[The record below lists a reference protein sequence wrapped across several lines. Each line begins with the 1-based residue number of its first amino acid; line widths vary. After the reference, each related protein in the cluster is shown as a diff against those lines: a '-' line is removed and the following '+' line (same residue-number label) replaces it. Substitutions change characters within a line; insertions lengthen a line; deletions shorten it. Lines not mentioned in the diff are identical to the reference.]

1 MSSFTLAWAVCGGAY
16 LLFCG
21 QFSTEDFAAAAGCGL
36 TGALW
41 TMAIRRA
48 APFQFRVEKAAVNA
62 GLRAAAG
69 LPWATLRVAAKLL
82 ETIAKGGEGAMTT
95 APFFAGRQDDPADA
109 GRRAVA
115 VLGVSLAPDS
125 FVIRLPEG
133 ENQIHAHALVKKAGG
148 ADARW
153 GQ

>member
-1 MSSFTLAWAVCGGAY
+1 MVSFTLAWAVCSVAY

-21 QFSTEDFAAAAGCGL
+21 QFSTEELAAAALCGL
-36 TGALW
+36 AGALW
-41 TMAIRRA
+41 RLAIRRA
-48 APFQFRVEKAAVNA
+48 APFQFRFVRGAAGA
-62 GLRAAAG
+62 AFRAAAG
-69 LPWATLRVAAKLL
+69 LPSATLRVAAKLL
-82 ETIAKGGEGAMTT
+82 ETIAKGGEGAITT
-95 APFFAGRQDDPADA
+95 APFFGGRQDDPADA

-133 ENQIHAHALVKKAGG
+133 ENQIHAHALVKNAGG